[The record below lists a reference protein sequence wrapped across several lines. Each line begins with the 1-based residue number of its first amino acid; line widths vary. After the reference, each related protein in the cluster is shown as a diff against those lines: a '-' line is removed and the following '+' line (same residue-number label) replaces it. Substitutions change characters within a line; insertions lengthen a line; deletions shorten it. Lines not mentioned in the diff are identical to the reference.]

1 MAGLSVLWRV
11 ESIANSY
18 ETLFHWNKKKS
29 RNDKHTFAAVY
40 QKARPSAPILPL
52 PVTLK
57 VRSTSHLICLFEK
70 CTIST
75 SVRVTLLPVKVCC
88 FFTPNHSLLTSK
100 TWSNS
105 DAFFRSDSI
114 PWNTNISQLD
124 KKTKQIWGGK
134 ALILRGQIHIS
145 HQNIRRMA
153 LIHLS
158 EQGMAAWMNICTQT
172 WSKEVKKNFWAA
184 IQAYLLCTPWP
195 VTKTRRAVMRR
206 PPRHLWAGGSITS
219 LQMTW
224 TLWNIPSK

>member
-1 MAGLSVLWRV
+1 MPLHISHPILVR
-11 ESIANSY
+11 E
-18 ETLFHWNKKKS
+18 
-29 RNDKHTFAAVY
+29 
-40 QKARPSAPILPL
+40 ILPL

-57 VRSTSHLICLFEK
+57 VRSTSHLMCLFEK
-70 CTIST
+70 CTLSIK
-75 SVRVTLLPVKVCC
+75 SVALLPVKVCC
-88 FFTPNHSLLTSK
+88 FFTPNHPLLTSK

-114 PWNTNISQLD
+114 PWKTNISQLD

-172 WSKEVKKNFWAA
+172 WSREVEKTSGPQSKPTSCALPGRWLEPGGRWWGDHPGICELGAA
-184 IQAYLLCTPWP
+184 SLLCKWHGLCEMFHQS
-195 VTKTRRAVMRR
+195 KNS
-206 PPRHLWAGGSITS
+206 RHI
-219 LQMTW
+219 
-224 TLWNIPSK
+224 